1 MRINQQQGE
10 KMMRRLVARLRMML
24 PLRERAR
31 RSPFPSWLAPEPLDR
46 GYRGKL
52 VVSGFMIAALLGSGP
67 IALSK
72 PLDVVSNGLTE
83 YVIVSKGEA
92 PAPERFAAQELQKY
106 LRLISGVE
114 LPIIDGG
121 GRPKAFLIGQAA
133 GPQKELN
140 GKAEDSY
147 TIRVTGNNIIL
158 AGVSPRSTLYS
169 VYAFLEKYLGCG
181 WIAPGDEHIPRSLTI
196 SVPDGVAEI
205 ESPVFTYRAIALF
218 PYTFSQI
225 GNKLWVGSLFPYAL
239 MQINKDRIDW
249 AAKNRLNYVHPC
261 TNEAG
266 PPLWDK
272 VESRQQIIPEIVKR
286 GLGLQY
292 GGHSYFAWLP
302 PEKYFKDHPDYYSA
316 TVSEVTPVGVS
327 AQGRKPESLN
337 FANPE
342 VARVMAENIADF
354 LNKNPEI
361 SIITVWMNDAPASC
375 STPECLNMEGP
386 LRLSMTHPKNSHP
399 MIISFSNTA
408 VKFTNEVARR
418 VRQTHPK
425 VMINHLAYNELVD
438 APTNVVPEENVL
450 VCLAPIH
457 RAPFKLGSIGGYFR
471 PINDPANEINSAH
484 LGEMKKWLALTKN
497 FYVWDYYSLW
507 WTLGKDRPRWQ
518 FPILQTMASDLR
530 YYRHELGLTRVSSEI
545 ADWHEENM
553 YVYTRLSWN
562 PDLPW
567 QKALEDYCRRS
578 YGPAAEVMLK
588 HWLLLEN
595 AKENWFRHRDEGMK
609 YLREAL
615 QLAGTPEIR
624 RRVNRVAELWQESEC
639 QKEGDSVGPCKP

>member
-1 MRINQQQGE
+1 
-10 KMMRRLVARLRMML
+10 MRRLLANLHSLCRRNDGTRIMYSPSGPAQKSLGRSY
-24 PLRERAR
+24 PLI
-31 RSPFPSWLAPEPLDR
+31 PLI
-46 GYRGKL
+46 
-52 VVSGFMIAALLGSGP
+52 SGLIIAVFLGSGP

-72 PLDVVSNGLTE
+72 PIDVVSNGHTE
-83 YVIVSKGEA
+83 YVIVKKSEA
-92 PAPERFAAQELQKY
+92 PAPEQFAAQELQKY
-106 LRLISGVE
+106 LRLITGVE
-114 LPIIDGG
+114 LPIVDGG

-140 GKAEDSY
+140 GKLEDSY
-147 TIRVTGNNIIL
+147 AIRVTGGNIIL

-169 VYAFLEKYLGCG
+169 VYSFLEKYLGCG
-181 WIAPGDEHIPRSLTI
+181 WIAPGDEHIPRRLVV
-196 SVPDGVAEI
+196 SVPDGIAET
-205 ESPVFTYRAIALF
+205 ESPAFTYRAIALF
-218 PYTFSQI
+218 PYTISQI

-239 MQINKDRIDW
+239 MQVTKDRIDW

-266 PPLWDK
+266 PPLWEK
-272 VESRQQIIPEIVKR
+272 VESRQQIVPEIVKR

-302 PEKYFKDHPDYYSA
+302 PDKYFKDHPEYYSA

-327 AQGRKPESLN
+327 AQGRKPESIN

-342 VARVMAENIADF
+342 VAKVMADNIADF

-361 SIITVWMNDAPASC
+361 SIVTVWMNDAPASC
-375 STPECLNMEGP
+375 STPECLKMEGP
-386 LRLSMTHPKNSHP
+386 LRLSITHPKNSHP

-408 VKFTNEVARR
+408 LKFTNEVARR

-457 RAPFKLGSIGGYFR
+457 RAPFKLGSVGGYFR

-484 LGEMKKWLALTKN
+484 LGEMRKWLALTRN
-497 FYVWDYYSLW
+497 FYVWDYFSLW
-507 WTLGKDRPRWQ
+507 WTLGKDRPRWH

-530 YYRHELGLTRVSSEI
+530 FYRDELGLTRVSSEI

-553 YVYTRLSWN
+553 YVYARLSWN

-567 QKALEDYCRRS
+567 QKVLEDYCRRS
-578 YGPAAEVMLK
+578 FGASADVMLK
-588 HWLLLEN
+588 HWLLLEA
-595 AKENWFRHRDEGMK
+595 AKENWFRHRDECMK
-609 YLREAL
+609 HLRQAL
-615 QLAGTPEIR
+615 QLAETPEIR
-624 RRVNRVAELWQESEC
+624 RRINRVAELWQESEC
-639 QKEGDSVGPCKP
+639 QKEGDSVGPCKQ